1 MEKYAIKDIRE
12 LIQMAQTT
20 KHVFATLKSDF
31 KLTYEELYILNHIHA
46 SEATAFNVRE
56 IVKTSELKPYYVT
69 KAVQKLKE
77 LGYLSKKRNELDER
91 TVIIEVSKA
100 QRRKIDALF
109 EKIRTI
115 L

>member
-1 MEKYAIKDIRE
+1 MEKYAIKDIQE

-20 KHVFATLKSDF
+20 KNIFATLKADF
-31 KLTYEELYILNHIHA
+31 KLTYEELYILNYIHA
-46 SEATAFNVRE
+46 SNSGSFNVRE
-56 IVKTSELKPYYVT
+56 IVKTSQLKPYYVT

-77 LGYLSKKRNELDER
+77 LGYLSKKRNEMDER

-100 QRRKIDALF
+100 QRRKIDTLF
-109 EKIRTI
+109 EKLRVI